1 MATPSA
7 LNTLIDLAHKESDE
21 AAKRLAATLRAS
33 EEAGQKLELLLQYR
47 NDYAARCEADM
58 ASGIST
64 TQLHNFQV
72 FMQKLDTAIAGQQK
86 VVDDARQRVAQQ
98 GDLRRCS
105 RGEQGLAEQ
114 EVAPRTGSAPDQP
127 GPLPLD
133 VAPLEAPLPVRP
145 GHLDRR
151 PEALRGRLRQG
162 RDAELDEGP
171 VMVGHGSLEDV
182 AGPRHPDMDPRLVL
196 LRHVRDR
203 RRLG

>member
-21 AAKRLAATLRAS
+21 AAKRLAATLRAG

-86 VVDDARQRVAQQ
+86 VVDDARQRVAQARTAWQ
-98 GDLRRCS
+98 AC
-105 RGEQGLAEQ
+105 EQKKMSFVTLAERANKEQ
-114 EVAPRTGSAPDQP
+114 IRRELYRDQKQNDEHAARRT
-127 GPLPLD
+127 LPKRT
-133 VAPLEAPLPVRP
+133 P
-145 GHLDRR
+145 
-151 PEALRGRLRQG
+151 
-162 RDAELDEGP
+162 
-171 VMVGHGSLEDV
+171 S
-182 AGPRHPDMDPRLVL
+182 
-196 LRHVRDR
+196 
-203 RRLG
+203 